1 MNSDFGVLP
10 EIVKEGRRCI
20 NSVRMSSVLYL
31 MKTVFTIVLSLL
43 SVVTLSGYP
52 FEPKQLL
59 LVEMI
64 IIGFA
69 SLLLTVE
76 PNYKRATGSYM
87 QTVIKRSLPNA
98 FVMLIPVFTTQIVEK
113 FGSFEI
119 ESISAISTIAVTA
132 AAFLNLVFI
141 CRPYTNWRVGVVCV
155 SGAIVG
161 LMLPLSVYLLG
172 DMLNIMPL
180 TLHPVLFTVVLSIT
194 LGLAVIIHVGIKL
207 IKDAIDRKR
216 EIASLN
222 GGKGA

>member
-1 MNSDFGVLP
+1 M
-10 EIVKEGRRCI
+10 
-20 NSVRMSSVLYL
+20 
-31 MKTVFTIVLSLL
+31 FTIVLSLF

-52 FEPKQLL
+52 FDPKQLL

-64 IIGFA
+64 VIGFS

-76 PNYKRATGSYM
+76 PNFKRATGSYM
-87 QTVIKRSLPNA
+87 QTVIKKSMPNA

-132 AAFLNLVFI
+132 AAFLNLVFM
-141 CRPYTNWRVGVVCV
+141 CRPYTNWRIGVVCV
-155 SGAIVG
+155 SGALLG
-161 LMLPLSVYLLG
+161 LALPLSVFLLG
-172 DMLNIMPL
+172 DMLHIKPL

-194 LGLAVIIHVGIKL
+194 LGLAVIIHVGLKL
-207 IKDAIDRKR
+207 IKDAKDRKL

-222 GGKGA
+222 SHTM